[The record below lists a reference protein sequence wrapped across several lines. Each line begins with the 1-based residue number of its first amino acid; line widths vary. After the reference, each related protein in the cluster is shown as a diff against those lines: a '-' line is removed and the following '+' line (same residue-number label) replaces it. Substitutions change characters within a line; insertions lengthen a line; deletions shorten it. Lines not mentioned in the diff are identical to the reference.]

1 MRASE
6 PLATT
11 RAKMLEDP
19 ELAAL
24 YLEEAL
30 AAGDM
35 AAFKVALRN
44 IADARLGGMTALA
57 ERAAL
62 ERTALYRS
70 LSPRGNPT
78 LETLK
83 RIMDALDLRLSVSVR
98 EA

>member
-1 MRASE
+1 MRMRTSE

-35 AAFKVALRN
+35 AALRSPCE
-44 IADARLGGMTALA
+44 TSQT
-57 ERAAL
+57 RASA
-62 ERTALYRS
+62 A
-70 LSPRGNPT
+70 
-78 LETLK
+78 
-83 RIMDALDLRLSVSVR
+83 
-98 EA
+98 